1 MILGANFNAKED
13 EELLSLLYKGSEDAF
28 SVIFNRYNKL
38 LYTLAFNYLKSDDS
52 AKNAVQTVFMKL
64 WESRSILNIS
74 INLRNYLYTMLKN
87 YVLNEIRN
95 NNLAIEKNYEIARSM
110 QENEDDTFTKLANKD
125 MIQRLYEAIKK
136 LPAQKRLIC
145 QLKLQGDLS
154 NQEIADKMHLSV
166 PTVKTHYNQAIKM
179 LREYFTKIIIILCS
193 YFFMN

>member
-13 EELLSLLYKGSEDAF
+13 EELLSLLNKGSEDAF

-52 AKNAVQTVFMKL
+52 AKNAVQAVFMKL

-87 YVLNEIRN
+87 HVLNEIRN

-110 QENEDDTFTKLANKD
+110 QESEDDTFAKLADKD
-125 MIQRLYEAIKK
+125 MIQKLYEAINK

-179 LREYFTKIIIILCS
+179 LREYFTKTITILCS

>member
-1 MILGANFNAKED
+1 MTLRVNFSAKDD

-52 AKNAVQTVFMKL
+52 AKNAVQAVFMKL

-87 YVLNEIRN
+87 HVLNEIRN
-95 NNLAIEKNYEIARSM
+95 NNLAIEKNYEIARSI
-110 QENEDDTFTKLANKD
+110 EESEDDTFTKLADKD
-125 MIQRLYEAIKK
+125 MIQRLYEAINK
-136 LPAQKRLIC
+136 LPTQKRLIC
-145 QLKLQGDLS
+145 QLKLQDDLS

-179 LREYFTKIIIILCS
+179 LREYFTKIITILCS

>member
-13 EELLSLLYKGSEDAF
+13 EELLSLLNKGSEDAF

-52 AKNAVQTVFMKL
+52 AKNAVQAVFMKL

-87 YVLNEIRN
+87 HVLNEIRN

-110 QENEDDTFTKLANKD
+110 QESEDDTFAKLADKD
-125 MIQRLYEAIKK
+125 MIQKLYEAINK

-179 LREYFTKIIIILCS
+179 LREYFTNIITILCS